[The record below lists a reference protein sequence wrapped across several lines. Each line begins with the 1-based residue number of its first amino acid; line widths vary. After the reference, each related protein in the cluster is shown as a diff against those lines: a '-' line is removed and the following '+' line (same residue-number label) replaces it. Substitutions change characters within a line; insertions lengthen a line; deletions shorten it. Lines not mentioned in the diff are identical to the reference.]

1 LNIAG
6 YSSCQ
11 LSTAGQK
18 YKNIGYF
25 TSSHLS
31 FKVTKVFMAL
41 IKYNVR
47 PPVNSELSVS
57 GRRTIKPEFFLKLFN
72 QEGNILHVKGM
83 WEHVNRSDAHHVIQL

>member
-41 IKYNVR
+41 NYIKY
-47 PPVNSELSVS
+47 
-57 GRRTIKPEFFLKLFN
+57 
-72 QEGNILHVKGM
+72 
-83 WEHVNRSDAHHVIQL
+83 